1 MKAALT
7 FKNQPV
13 QFTILTEKKETN
25 FSWSLQWMWKMYF
38 IKFGTHSYFKKS

>member
-13 QFTILTEKKETN
+13 QFTILTEKKKQISVDRFN
-25 FSWSLQWMWKMYF
+25 GCGKCIL
-38 IKFGTHSYFKKS
+38 